1 MMCSAGFSLIL
12 YLRAMLFVQLKF
24 DNQQTES
31 YNRQQLQQTPA
42 GTKKSKDSLKA
53 TPEREEIQPHP
64 TPQAT
69 QEI

>member
-1 MMCSAGFSLIL
+1 
-12 YLRAMLFVQLKF
+12 MLFVQLKF